1 MVNFEHNKVIFCVAI
16 LDDNFGLRTVLD
28 AQALQR
34 YHLFSWEQSTRYLN
48 LDSKTVMTLLK
59 TLKNSLHPIY
69 SEKFLYRLESK
80 SANMTEIKVV

>member
-1 MVNFEHNKVIFCVAI
+1 MNFEHNKVIFCVAI
-16 LDDNFGLRTVLD
+16 LDDNFGLRTILD